1 MSQPSAMA
9 DREPFLQM
17 RGDGKA
23 HLTAAWRMVM

>member
-23 HLTAAWRMVM
+23 HLTAARL